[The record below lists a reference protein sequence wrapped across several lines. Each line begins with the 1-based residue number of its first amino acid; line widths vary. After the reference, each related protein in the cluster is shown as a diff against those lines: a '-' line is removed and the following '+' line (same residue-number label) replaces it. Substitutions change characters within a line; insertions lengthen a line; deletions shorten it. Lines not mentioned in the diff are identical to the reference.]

1 MGISFK
7 DVKDFATTA
16 VVCSLSPA
24 FCLISAFSGCES
36 SKSPAKPAIPEP
48 EPEPVSP
55 KNPIDEYV
63 SQCDDAAKRM
73 SEVAA
78 CGQFEHQ
85 TNVPGYSSSASL
97 YIPPNDDQ
105 WNVDRLLSKDQ
116 CMIKCAW
123 AAPAEPKYNNTGGL
137 CEYFL
142 RVSKNLPHFS
152 PYIYESTVTTEKSRS
167 YGYFDYCLGYGY
179 LP

>member
-1 MGISFK
+1 MPIPLIVWGA
-7 DVKDFATTA
+7 VAAAAYFA
-16 VVCSLSPA
+16 
-24 FCLISAFSGCES
+24 SGCSDNKSDNQEEGGTPES
-36 SKSPAKPAIPEP
+36 GDANAF
-48 EPEPVSP
+48 

-63 SQCDDAAKRM
+63 SQCDGVAKRM

-123 AAPAEPKYNNTGGL
+123 AVPAEPKYNNTGGL

-152 PYIYESTVTTEKSRS
+152 PYIYESTVTTEKSKS